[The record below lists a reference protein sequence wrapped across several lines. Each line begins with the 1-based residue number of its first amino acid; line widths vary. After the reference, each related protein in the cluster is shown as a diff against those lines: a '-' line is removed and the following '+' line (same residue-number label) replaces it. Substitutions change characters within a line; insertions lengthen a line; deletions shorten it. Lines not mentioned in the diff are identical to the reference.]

1 MVEHFWFNHLT
12 TPCCLNSVQTP
23 SEHAVGTLFER
34 MCSASGSEQ
43 AILERFWAILSI
55 FEPAGG
61 HQKCSNTSSAWCWN
75 TLCQHLLSALVERST
90 TSSAWCWNQVFNHRS
105 TGSPGPLRRLLFP
118 SGAQEQSAPRQDPLS
133 ASLRALVE
141 SGGVP
146 ISHRRLTKKSRE
158 KRPRRP
164 RGEKS
169 PCSLPHV
176 QAVRLRLRH
185 ILFDSNR

>member
-1 MVEHFWFNHLT
+1 MEASIAKQQQQKLTLQSMASMAIFDLLRAVRATTVSHTASGPVLTVEHRRQVFEHFWFNHLT

-75 TLCQHLLSALVERST
+75 TLFNHLPRLLLARST
-90 TSSAWCWNQVFNHRS
+90 TSLEHCRNQVFNHRS
-105 TGSPGPLRRLLFP
+105 TGRTGPLHT
-118 SGAQEQSAPRQDPLS
+118 A
-133 ASLRALVE
+133 
-141 SGGVP
+141 
-146 ISHRRLTKKSRE
+146 
-158 KRPRRP
+158 RRP
-164 RGEKS
+164 TE
-169 PCSLPHV
+169 L
-176 QAVRLRLRH
+176 
-185 ILFDSNR
+185 N